1 MKRNLMS
8 ELTEGIEA
16 LAEINKRQKEI
27 RQQLAHIKKPYS
39 LKEILDQYSEGDY
52 NAELLLQHALLL
64 LLTNNYRVV

>member
-27 RQQLAHIKKPYS
+27 RQQLVHIKNPYS

-64 LLTNNYRVV
+64 LTNKL